1 VNRDAL
7 VALLATPDPL
17 RAAELA
23 GNAPGGIVTYSR
35 TPVPADWFVDTVGEQ
50 PVPAHRAA
58 HAAGRASVAVVAYG
72 AGVPAAQ
79 TVDRLIALG
88 ALARETG
95 LLRVVSPTPAD
106 GDASRPGSWGVE
118 DLTVI
123 ALARYLLPADTQ
135 VRPDWIRLGPAAS
148 QVAVAFGATDW
159 QIPPD
164 DTTDAQWLAA
174 AVGYRAVAR

>member
-1 VNRDAL
+1 MNRDAL

-23 GNAPGGIVTYSR
+23 GVAPGGVVTYSR
-35 TPVPADWFVDTVGEQ
+35 TPVPADWLVDTGAEQ

-72 AGVPAAQ
+72 AGVPAEQ

-88 ALARETG
+88 ALARATG
-95 LLRVVSPTPAD
+95 LLRAVSPTPGE

-118 DLTVI
+118 DLAVI
-123 ALARYLLPADTQ
+123 ALARYLLPDDTQ
-135 VRPDWIRLGPAAS
+135 VRPDWIHLGPAAS
-148 QVAVAFGATDW
+148 QIAVAFGATDW

-164 DTTDAQWLAA
+164 DTTDAQWLAG